1 MLNFGLSQR
10 KKNEISRM
18 YDNIQ
23 IKELNSVDKTK
34 QQ

>member
-18 YDNIQ
+18 YDNITDQ
-23 IKELNSVDKTK
+23 GDKFSG
-34 QQ
+34 